1 MVKQIFVNKILSDKE
16 VSNLEGTWIT
26 EDHIKLPII
35 NEDSDNLNE
44 QIDIGEDVTV
54 EDVTVEVSTNL
65 DLEDNGGEIVSD
77 ILLGENE
84 VINSVVNNITNNVI
98 ENNHNSKMDKSE
110 ILIFY
115 MNKSVNEL
123 RDILKE
129 KDLPTSGNKSK
140 LISRI
145 INN

>member
-1 MVKQIFVNKILSDKE
+1 MSIQK
-16 VSNLEGTWIT
+16 WI
-26 EDHIKLPII
+26 KA
-35 NEDSDNLNE
+35 
-44 QIDIGEDVTV
+44 
-54 EDVTVEVSTNL
+54 
-65 DLEDNGGEIVSD
+65 
-77 ILLGENE
+77 
-84 VINSVVNNITNNVI
+84 
-98 ENNHNSKMDKSE
+98 E

-145 INN
+145 D

>member
-1 MVKQIFVNKILSDKE
+1 
-16 VSNLEGTWIT
+16 
-26 EDHIKLPII
+26 
-35 NEDSDNLNE
+35 
-44 QIDIGEDVTV
+44 
-54 EDVTVEVSTNL
+54 
-65 DLEDNGGEIVSD
+65 
-77 ILLGENE
+77 
-84 VINSVVNNITNNVI
+84 
-98 ENNHNSKMDKSE
+98 MDKSE